1 STVVTSLGFVSN
13 RYIVKLSGYSYLSKK
28 TVLILLFSVPVSTLM
43 VYYFGIYGAA
53 YSVLFIETISLT
65 IMNYF
70 FHNGI
75 ILKMHLGAFNLKNIL
90 KMK

>member
-1 STVVTSLGFVSN
+1 
-13 RYIVKLSGYSYLSKK
+13 
-28 TVLILLFSVPVSTLM
+28 M